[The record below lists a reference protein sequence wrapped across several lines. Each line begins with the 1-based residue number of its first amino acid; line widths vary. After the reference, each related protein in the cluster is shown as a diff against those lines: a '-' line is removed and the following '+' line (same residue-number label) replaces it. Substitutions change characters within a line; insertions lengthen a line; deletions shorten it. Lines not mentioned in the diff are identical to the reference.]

1 MLHRFFLC
9 VLFLFIPP
17 LVLAANPATGW
28 KPVTSQE
35 LKLTAKDLG
44 DAEADAAILFREGTL
59 RDDDIE
65 GTNLLLYIRI
75 KIFNDRG
82 RRFADIQLPYKKE
95 LGKITDVS
103 ARTIKPDGTIVDVEA
118 RDIFDKLILK
128 SSERTERAK
137 VFSMPGVESGSI
149 IEYRYRQIYPQGF
162 RYFALDLQ
170 SELFIKQLTYQIQI
184 PFMTNSDVRWVTF
197 NVEDEKRFEPVWDGV
212 FKINV
217 ENIQPF
223 KREPMM
229 PPELTVKMWGWL
241 YYSDEFEQ
249 KPDKYW
255 RDYAKRMYY
264 RSLSETESTKAIR
277 RVLANLIN
285 STDSN
290 QEKIAKIYKYLQSE
304 IRNIGSNEKDDAEN
318 GENIELFKKNH
329 SADETIKRRYGT
341 PREINRLFVAMLR
354 AAGFEAR
361 IIELVTRDEN
371 LFHQSFTDSFQ
382 FNGEACVI
390 IGRDGALQFYDAGT
404 AYCPSGFLA
413 WEKEAVTALVYGDKD
428 WRFIDTPVSDAERN
442 NEDKKLLIKPYVD
455 GHVDVEVES
464 KVTGLRALE
473 LRQELKGLTRDE
485 QRKHILAS
493 VRHRLPT
500 ATISESS
507 VMVSDTI
514 KPPNAVD
521 NSYRFTLP
529 QAATLTEKRLFLK
542 PALLT
547 RRDENFLPSSTNRQN
562 NLRFY
567 YPWSETERVVIE
579 TPTGYEIEQLPDAID
594 VDFGAAQYRA
604 KFTTEGNCIIYER
617 KLIINGINF
626 TVKQYAILKEFF
638 DRVHQSDRI
647 LISFKQK

>member
-1 MLHRFFLC
+1 MLAGSPS
-9 VLFLFIPP
+9 V
-17 LVLAANPATGW
+17 GW
-28 KPVTSQE
+28 KPVTPQE

-59 RDDDIE
+59 KDDDIE

-82 RRFADIQLPYKKE
+82 RRYADIQLPYKQE
-95 LGKITDVS
+95 LGKITDIS
-103 ARTIKPDGTIVDVEA
+103 ARTIKPDGTIVEVEDH
-118 RDIFDKLILK
+118 DIFDKLILK
-128 SSERTERAK
+128 SSTKTERAK
-137 VFSMPGVESGSI
+137 VFSMPAVESGSI
-149 IEYRYRQIYPQGF
+149 IEYRYRQVYPQGF

-170 SELFIKQLTYQIQI
+170 SELFIKQLTYNIQI

-197 NVEDEKRFEPVWDGV
+197 NVEDEKRIEPVWDGA

-223 KREPMM
+223 KREPLM

-277 RVLANLIN
+277 RVIATITN
-285 STDSN
+285 STDSP
-290 QEKIAKIYKYLQSE
+290 QEKIAKIYKYVQSE
-304 IRNIGSNEKDDAEN
+304 IRNIGSKDKNGDVEE
-318 GENIELFKKNH
+318 GENVEQFKKND

-341 PREINRLFVAMLR
+341 PREINRLFIAMLR

-371 LFHQSFTDSFQ
+371 LFHKSFTDSFQ
-382 FNGEACVI
+382 FNAEACVI
-390 IGRDGALQFYDAGT
+390 IGRDGALQFYDVGT
-404 AYCPSGFLA
+404 TNCPLGFLT

-428 WRFIDTPVSDAERN
+428 WRFVETPVADAERN
-442 NEDKKLLIKPYVD
+442 NEDKKLIIKPFVD
-455 GHVDVEVES
+455 GHVDVQVES

-473 LRQELKGLTRDE
+473 FYNELQGLTRDE

-493 VRHRLPT
+493 VKYYLPT
-500 ATISESS
+500 AAINEASVKILDAIKQPNVLGES
-507 VMVSDTI
+507 
-514 KPPNAVD
+514 
-521 NSYRFTLP
+521 YGFTLS

-542 PALLT
+542 PVSLI
-547 RRDENFLPSSTNRQN
+547 RRDEKFLPSSTHRIN
-562 NLRFY
+562 NLRFNY
-567 YPWSETERVVIE
+567 AWSETERAVIE
-579 TPTGYEIEQLPDAID
+579 TPEGYELEQLPDSAEVNI
-594 VDFGAAQYRA
+594 GAAHYFL
-604 KFTTEGNCIIYER
+604 KFVREGNRLVYER
-617 KLIINGINF
+617 RLIVNGINF
-626 TVKQYAILKEFF
+626 TAKQYAVVKDFF
-638 DRVHQSDRI
+638 NRVYQYDCT